1 MQGTPQA
8 RRMSIW
14 LVEDNEDHALLCRRA
29 LRQVEPELGE
39 RLVVTTIADG
49 AAALAALRG
58 GARAAPDAAEAPG
71 PVRELPDLVLLD
83 LRLPGLSGMDVL
95 RAMRGDADLRT
106 IPVIVL
112 TTSSRD
118 EDVVEA
124 YRAGANEY
132 VTKPVQPAEFRT
144 KVQSIARH
152 WSQVVQRPPTR
163 RAPGA
168 AGGE

>member
-1 MQGTPQA
+1 
-8 RRMSIW
+8 MSIL
-14 LVEDNEDHALLCRRA
+14 LVEDDEDHALLCQRA
-29 LRQVEPELGE
+29 LRQVQPELDE
-39 RLVVTTIADG
+39 RLEVTTIADG

-58 GARAAPDAAEAPG
+58 AAPGAPAPPGAAH
-71 PVRELPDLVLLD
+71 ELPDVVLLD
-83 LRLPGLSGMDVL
+83 LNLPGLSGMDVL